1 MFTLAQLSGFV
12 AVAEELHFGRAAA
25 RLHLT
30 QPPLSRQIRL
40 LEQEVGVTLL
50 DRTGRTVKVTPAGR
64 VFLTEARRILRLA
77 EESSLAV
84 RRIPTGTGGTL
95 AVGFTAVSVHGY
107 VQSFLDGWG
116 ANVVKFPRQRHL
128 SVAEYNGVLTS
139 PSFWQRFTEEKVLV
153 FQTDSLLSSDGV
165 DAFLGYDFIG
175 APCGRFDE
183 QYIANGGL
191 SLRTRRVMLECIA
204 RERPAGDLP
213 EDVYF
218 TRAVRALGARMPD
231 LATATRFAVESIYTS
246 HPFGVHG
253 TDKCFHSEQVAKK
266 IVAGIRY

>member
-1 MFTLAQLSGFV
+1 MMYPY
-12 AVAEELHFGRAAA
+12 AEF
-25 RLHLT
+25 
-30 QPPLSRQIRL
+30 
-40 LEQEVGVTLL
+40 LL
-50 DRTGRTVKVTPAGR
+50 DFERKHGAFKHHNAP
-64 VFLTEARRILRLA
+64 EN
-77 EESSLAV
+77 SLAAVIVETRPFFFLPRVV
-84 RRIPTGTGGTL
+84 RNVMHFLGPRWNLHVFCGE
-95 AVGFTAVSVHGY
+95 ASHGY